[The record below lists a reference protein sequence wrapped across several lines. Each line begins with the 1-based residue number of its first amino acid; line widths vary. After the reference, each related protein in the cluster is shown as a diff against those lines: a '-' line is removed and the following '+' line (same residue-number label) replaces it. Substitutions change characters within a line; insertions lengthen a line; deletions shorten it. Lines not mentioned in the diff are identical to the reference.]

1 MKGMKLVSHPE
12 ASKPGVPRLHPEI
25 ANAIRRQR
33 ETVGVDY
40 RKAGETGNMA
50 VLNEGRKN
58 STNSL
63 HNFHFQFS
71 DMGYLPLTGHR
82 LPKQNPARLK
92 RKSSHVLGLRALSR
106 SQSSIDLT
114 VPTLAIKQEFRAS
127 DQYHGPNKVTVTDLT
142 CLQFADTLF
151 SNTGASTGMYGFS
164 TGKLKSNEVLEETV
178 IPIGK
183 NVQSSNDGQN
193 SLKDKDSNENVK
205 ALSTDPNQILPS
217 ITHITPSTK
226 PVSPKIKVPTPPL
239 KITPKETPIS
249 KEEDKIKV
257 PSNIPSESKER
268 KSILK
273 LQGGNK
279 EIREKEESKLSCDET
294 MKKPV
299 AKSTRYNR
307 VIKNDLLSTPKRSSR
322 LPIDP
327 NVCLTIKTPEK
338 TNNTGYIP
346 YSLNS
351 INENAMKRS
360 VRFNRTDEIFE
371 FSPFEPLL
379 SS

>member
-1 MKGMKLVSHPE
+1 MKGMKLVSQPE

-40 RKAGETGNMA
+40 RKVSDPGNMT
-50 VLNEGRKN
+50 VLNESRKN
-58 STNSL
+58 SANAL
-63 HNFHFQFS
+63 QNFHFQFS
-71 DMGYLPLTGHR
+71 DIGYLPMTGHR

-92 RKSSHVLGLRALSR
+92 RKSSQVLGLRALSR

-114 VPTLAIKQEFRAS
+114 VPTLSHKQELKAS
-127 DQYHGPNKVTVTDLT
+127 DQYHGPNKASMTDLT

-164 TGKLKSNEVLEETV
+164 TGKLKSSEVLEEIV

-183 NVQSSNDGQN
+183 NMHSNNEGQN
-193 SLKDKDSNENVK
+193 GLKDKEFNESVK
-205 ALSTDPNQILPS
+205 ASLTDPNQILPS

-226 PVSPKIKVPTPPL
+226 PVSPKVKVQTPPL
-239 KITPKETPIS
+239 KITPKETQIS

-279 EIREKEESKLSCDET
+279 ETREKEESRFSCDET

-307 VIKNDLLSTPKRSSR
+307 VIKNDLLSTPKRGSR
-322 LPIDP
+322 LPFDP
-327 NVCLTIKTPEK
+327 NVCLTIKTSEK
-338 TNNTGYIP
+338 TNNSGYIP

-351 INENAMKRS
+351 FNDNEMKRS